1 MQALQ
6 GQRQHSLYSE
16 KSPAAI
22 RDTTAERPPRSETQ
36 RRIVCETTSLKLMT
50 ENSPSRQAWVILVIG
65 VLSQMAATVAITGPA
80 FLIPYMHTDLGYT
93 LTQAGTVAAAPSF
106 GLILTLIAWGAF
118 ADKFGERLAMTLG
131 IALTALASGL
141 AVAVVGSPVWMVII
155 IAASGAA
162 AASVNSASG
171 RVVMGWFPRHRR
183 GLAMGIRQMS
193 QPLGTSVAAL
203 SVPPIASSGGFTGY
217 LWFVVIVTGVMS
229 VICLGLVRDPP
240 RAEVAPTVVHTATDD
255 AGPGSAS
262 ARGEVKAPSAT
273 NNPYRMDSFL
283 WRIHAV
289 SALLVIPQFA
299 FSTYGLIWLIANQ
312 HISPGIA
319 GGIVAASQIVGAIG
333 RMIVGALSDR
343 LGSRVGLMRIVAIAA
358 VVLVAAIALIS
369 ITPMPVVAAVV
380 FILAS
385 TVSVADNGLAFASVA
400 EAAGP
405 QWSGKAMGTQN
416 TGQFVMSA
424 ILGPGFGTLITVFGY
439 PLSFA
444 FVAVAPLL
452 SLGFIPKQDID
463 RIA

>member
-1 MQALQ
+1 
-6 GQRQHSLYSE
+6 
-16 KSPAAI
+16 
-22 RDTTAERPPRSETQ
+22 
-36 RRIVCETTSLKLMT
+36 MT
-50 ENSPSRQAWVILVIG
+50 ENPPNRQAWVILVIG

-118 ADKFGERLAMTLG
+118 ADRFGERLAMTLG

-141 AVAVVGSPVWMVII
+141 AVAVVGSPVWMVVI

-203 SVPPIASSGGFTGY
+203 SVPPIASSSGFTGY
-217 LWFVVIVTGVMS
+217 LWFIVIVTGVMA
-229 VICLGLVRDPP
+229 VICFGLVRDPP
-240 RAEVAPTVVHTATDD
+240 RAEVAPTPVPTSTNDARPGPTSAT
-255 AGPGSAS
+255 
-262 ARGEVKAPSAT
+262 GEVETPTST
-273 NNPYRMDSFL
+273 SNPYRMDSFL

-312 HISPGIA
+312 HISVGIA

-333 RMIVGALSDR
+333 RMIVGGLSDR

-369 ITPMPVVAAVV
+369 LTPMPAVATVV

-405 QWSGKAMGTQN
+405 QWSGKAMGAQN
-416 TGQFVMSA
+416 TGQFVVSA
-424 ILGPGFGTLITVFGY
+424 ILGPGFGALITVFGY

-444 FVAVAPLL
+444 IVAAAPLL
-452 SLGFIPKQDID
+452 SLGIIPKQDID
-463 RIA
+463 RIT